1 MKKFA
6 ALVLV
11 GALAGCGGAQIA
23 PIAKVPAT
31 QTLGAKSTTGLRAA
45 WDQIHKQIFAN
56 VDANKDGKID
66 EYEAGTTIDLDTFKK
81 ADLNYDGAVDY
92 NEFMKHATKGGFL
105 QGSDTPDKFVERVRD
120 DLAKSLK
127 KLDTMPKR
135 GWFDKGDGFL
145 QAEEL
150 SGKALKGAG
159 LGFYYPNLHIGFAL
173 GDVTEEQFKAA
184 DKTGDAK
191 LGPAEFEDL
200 YVTLVLAGLTP
211 AAK

>member
-23 PIAKVPAT
+23 PIAKAPAGST
-31 QTLGAKSTTGLRAA
+31 VSAKSTPGLRAA

-105 QGSDTPDKFVERVRD
+105 QGSDTPDKFVGRLRD
-120 DLAKSLK
+120 ELAGSLK

-150 SGKALKGAG
+150 TGKALKGAG
-159 LGFYYPNLHIGFAL
+159 LGFYYPNLRISL
-173 GDVTEEQFKAA
+173 TVSEVSEEQFKAA
-184 DKTGDAK
+184 DKTGDGK

-200 YVTLVLAGLTP
+200 YVALVLAALTP
-211 AAK
+211 AGK